1 MGLQPARGH
10 NWEHKRLTVGLHLD
24 TTFQASCKVWPWVTE
39 LLKSNTA
46 TSTCLWNLVDLFL
59 ALVRTGEQ
67 LFGQVLKQHENS
79 CPIVGSHLV
88 FQYVC

>member
-10 NWEHKRLTVGLHLD
+10 NWEHKRLTVGLHLLSRPL
-24 TTFQASCKVWPWVTE
+24 AKSWPWVTE

>member
-39 LLKSNTA
+39 LRKSNTA

-67 LFGQVLKQHENS
+67 LFGQVLKQHENC
-79 CPIVGSHLV
+79 CPIGSHLV
-88 FQYVC
+88 SQYVC